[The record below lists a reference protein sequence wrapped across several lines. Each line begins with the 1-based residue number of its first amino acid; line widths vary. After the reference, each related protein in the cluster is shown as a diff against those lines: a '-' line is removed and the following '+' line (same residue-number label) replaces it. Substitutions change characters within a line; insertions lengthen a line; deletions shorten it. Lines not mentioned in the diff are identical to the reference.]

1 MPKVPSIFTRM
12 INGQMAARFVWKDPV
27 CFAIMTISPL
37 RPGHL
42 LVIPR
47 KEVDHWLDLDD
58 ATANHLILAARSLG
72 KALMHAYNPTK
83 VGVIIAGLEVR
94 HVHIHLVPIEHVND
108 LDFSRQNPNTTAIDI
123 DRAAAL
129 VRDGLRALGF
139 KEVAE

>member
-1 MPKVPSIFTRM
+1 MPSIFTRM
-12 INGQMAARFVWKDPV
+12 IEGQMAARFVWKDPV

-58 ATANHLILAARSLG
+58 ATANHLFLAARSLG
-72 KALMHAYNPTK
+72 KALMHAYKPTK
-83 VGVIIAGLEVR
+83 VGMIIAGLEVR
-94 HVHIHLVPIEHVND
+94 HVHLHVVPIDHIHH
-108 LDFSRQNPNTTAIDI
+108 LDFSRQDPNATAVDL
-123 DRAAAL
+123 DRSAASI
-129 VRDGLRALGF
+129 RDALRALGC

>member
-1 MPKVPSIFTRM
+1 MPSIFTRM
-12 INGQMAARFVWKDPV
+12 IEGQMAARFVWKDPV

-58 ATANHLILAARSLG
+58 ATTNHLFLAARSLG
-72 KALMHAYNPTK
+72 KALKHAYNPTK
-83 VGVIIAGLEVR
+83 VGMIIAGLEVR
-94 HVHIHLVPIEHVND
+94 HVHIHLVPIDHVHH
-108 LDFSRQNPNTTAIDI
+108 LDFSRQDPNATAVDL
-123 DRAAAL
+123 DRSAASI
-129 VRDGLRALGF
+129 RDALRALGC